1 MSAAHYVVP
10 GYYPPKARPPAR
22 AVIWPSQA
30 ASSSASSSAPKA
42 VCIRGSVLLQF
53 NRDKDRFTEI
63 PEDPDVDEPTADI
76 PQVTAPTEEIPI
88 DLETAQDDATLNQ
101 YMLDTLADISP
112 TSGQEMALALGL
124 LADVDHCSES
134 SSDMS

>member
-1 MSAAHYVVP
+1 MSAADYVVP
-10 GYYPPKARPPAR
+10 GYYLPKARPPAR

-42 VCIRGSVLLQF
+42 VCIRGSVALQF
-53 NRDKDRFTEI
+53 NMEINRFTEI
-63 PEDPDVDEPTADI
+63 PADPDEPTTEI
-76 PQVTAPTEEIPI
+76 PEVTAPMQEIPI

-101 YMLDTLADISP
+101 FMLDSLADISP

-124 LADVDHCSES
+124 LVDVDHCSES

>member
-10 GYYPPKARPPAR
+10 GYYLPKAPPAK

-42 VCIRGSVLLQF
+42 ACPKGTVLLQF
-53 NRDKDRFTEI
+53 NKDKDRFTEI

-88 DLETAQDDATLNQ
+88 DLETPQDDATLNQ
-101 YMLDTLADISP
+101 AMIDLLAAISP
-112 TSGQEMALALGL
+112 HSGQEMASALGL
-124 LADVDHCSES
+124 LVDVGNCSES

>member
-1 MSAAHYVVP
+1 ME
-10 GYYPPKARPPAR
+10 
-22 AVIWPSQA
+22 I
-30 ASSSASSSAPKA
+30 
-42 VCIRGSVLLQF
+42 
-53 NRDKDRFTEI
+53 NRFTEI
-63 PEDPDVDEPTADI
+63 PADPDEPTTEI
-76 PQVTAPTEEIPI
+76 PEVTAPMQEIPI

-101 YMLDTLADISP
+101 FMLDTLADISP